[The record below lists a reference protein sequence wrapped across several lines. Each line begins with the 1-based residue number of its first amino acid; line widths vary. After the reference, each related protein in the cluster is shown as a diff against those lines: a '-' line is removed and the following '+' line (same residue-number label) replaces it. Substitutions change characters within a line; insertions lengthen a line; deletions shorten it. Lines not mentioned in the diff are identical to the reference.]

1 MGIRLARRY
10 WICRTASLIAQGATM
25 MHAATAIP
33 TKNAATSHI
42 RMYSPITTA
51 LHFLVEDEV
60 VPRAGVEP
68 ATVRLGGGC
77 SVL

>member
-1 MGIRLARRY
+1 
-10 WICRTASLIAQGATM
+10 M

-51 LHFLVEDEV
+51 LHFLVEDKA

-68 ATVRLGGGC
+68 ATVRLGGEC